1 MKNNACNEKGVKSGR
16 DAVMLA
22 AAAAEFCLGDLCTGA
37 KVGVWC
43 VHVN

>member
-16 DAVMLA
+16 DAVML